1 MKTSKIEKIL
11 ESISSE
17 ILTDEVKQQIAES
30 FTEAVDA
37 KVEEK
42 GRLIAE
48 NELNKMDADHTAM
61 MEKILEAQDA
71 DHVNKF
77 KTAVATL
84 DKQQSAKLQVV
95 IEKYEKELK
104 EGAESLR
111 EELIGK
117 VSNYLDLYL
126 EESIPKNQL
135 QEAVEN
141 SRARRMINEVKK
153 IVAVDPEFIDE
164 NFKEALKDGHDK
176 IENLRDSLN
185 TQIKEN
191 VDLNQSLINA
201 KSELIIEQK
210 TKDLTEQKRTFVTK
224 LLEGKKPEEIEENFK
239 FVVEMY
245 DREESDRVLVEK
257 NKYSNATTVLKENI
271 DSPASLV
278 NENNI
283 QPNESAPAEN
293 AINSYVTELEGQ
305 TS

>member
-191 VDLNQSLINA
+191 VDLNQSLINT

-257 NKYSNATTVLKENI
+257 TKTSSATTVLKENY

-278 NENNI
+278 RENNI